1 MPSDQL
7 VGQQVAQY
15 RIESV
20 IGRGGM
26 SVVYLATDLRL
37 GRKIALK
44 ILAPD
49 LAEDEAFRARFSR
62 ESQMAAGLEHPSI
75 VPVYEAGES
84 DGLLFIAMRYVEGT
98 DLRRLIRAEHG
109 LEPDRALRLLR
120 PVGAALDIAHR
131 RGLIHRDV
139 KPANILIA
147 IDESGSEHP
156 YLSDFGLSKH
166 AGSRSGL
173 TQTGTFMGTVD
184 YVAPEQIQGG
194 AEIDGRAD
202 QYSLACVLFEA
213 LTGDVPFERD
223 NDVAR
228 LFGHIQDAPPR
239 ATARRPSLP
248 GAIDDVLARG
258 MAKHP
263 DDRFGTCA
271 RFLDAAGEAV
281 ERVGASAPAPTVAV
295 PPSAPAP
302 VPAVPAAPAPPPAPV
317 PTAPQPAPAGA
328 AAPPAT
334 RPAPRPRSKLPI
346 VVAAAVI
353 VAVVAVVAGALVLGG
368 GQERA
373 GPTAATG
380 PTGPTAATGP
390 TGGVSPAPTG
400 PVAFTDDFSDST
412 SGWGTRTS
420 ASVQTDYADGRYQI
434 TSTEGTVL
442 YQELKGHGT
451 FTDVSVRV
459 LAEPLSDRFAYYGVT
474 CRGINPTPT
483 TGRTY
488 YAQITTAGDYALG
501 EYDFSKKVIF
511 EDLVAGTSDAINEGQ
526 AINEIVATCVDVAE
540 GVELT
545 LTVNGVFVDSAVDT
559 VDPLPTGRVG
569 LNLDTPKAT
578 AVAFDDF
585 VVEPL

>member
-248 GAIDDVLARG
+248 GAIDDV
-258 MAKHP
+258 
-263 DDRFGTCA
+263 
-271 RFLDAAGEAV
+271 
-281 ERVGASAPAPTVAV
+281 PAPTVAV

-334 RPAPRPRSKLPI
+334 PPAPRPRSKLPI